1 MSTGIKWRAVAVA
14 TGLTFTLFFTGCGGD
29 KNSGNGNV
37 APASLEGRSYDFS
50 PNTGGQTAVSFTSS
64 TAYTFQHEN
73 GQVSQGN
80 YEATQDGNKWNVTLL
95 ADTGGQQA
103 YEMTFANETAGNFV
117 LHREGEPDQFGPF
130 NARTSAI
137 PSGGDTTGNTTDG
150 TTTSGTT
157 SGPSTDYNG
166 FAPVNISKRK
176 MFATRRFTST
186 GPNGQ
191 THDYTFNN
199 GLFHDSDPPE
209 ESDGTYVYTPGNS
222 SATLALNYTGP
233 AGFVGDQHHLNL
245 TFTEKDK
252 GVFTS
257 TYTRADQTQITING
271 DFQFDPIP

>member
-29 KNSGNGNV
+29 NDSGGGTV

-64 TAYTFQHEN
+64 TAYKFQHET
-73 GQVSQGN
+73 GAVSQGN
-80 YEATQDGNKWNVTLL
+80 YEATQDGNKWNVTLV
-95 ADTGGQQA
+95 ADTGGQQV
-103 YEMTFANETAGNFV
+103 YEMTFANGTSGNFV

-130 NARTSAI
+130 TARTSAI
-137 PSGGDTTGNTTDG
+137 PSGGDTTGEPPG
-150 TTTSGTT
+150 TTTT
-157 SGPSTDYNG
+157 GPSNEYNG
-166 FAPVNISKRK
+166 FAPVSISARK

-191 THDYTFNN
+191 THEYTFNN
-199 GLFHDSDPPE
+199 GMFHDSDPPE
-209 ESDGTYVYTPGNS
+209 ESDGTYQYTAGNS
-222 SATLALNYTGP
+222 SATLTLNYTGP

-245 TFTEKDK
+245 TFTAKDS

-257 TYTRADQTQITING
+257 TYTRADSTQITING